1 VDTGTYGADLHD
13 DWIEAVSVQG
23 DAATQGVVRG
33 MLDELE
39 VTGASSPINVATGW
53 AIVKGKLVKNTS
65 NVSVN
70 IPTPASSPRIDR
82 IVVQVDFTSS
92 PVSASIV
99 RVAGTEAT
107 VPSVP
112 ALDQVDGTI
121 WQVPLAQAMVTTG
134 GVVTIA
140 DDRRYLGHGH
150 VDTDSIQD
158 AAVTRAKLS
167 AASGM
172 SVIGRSASSSGQPA
186 DIAASA
192 DGQVLRRSGGA
203 LGFGTVTTNGIAD
216 GAVTAAKLAGTAT
229 GFVKGMILP
238 FSGTFDGHFPIDP
251 NTAAA
256 DTRWHLCNGDTQ
268 NGVQTPNLRDKF
280 VLGAGSTYPAGTS
293 GGSATKNLSHTHGV
307 GTYVTD
313 AHTHSVSLQ
322 TAQGTS
328 GAQLPAGGG
337 SMYENIVNHTHG
349 VGGKTGGA
357 QPGLTGSSASGG
369 SATQDIMPPYYALAY
384 ICYVG
389 A

>member
-1 VDTGTYGADLHD
+1 MTVTVLPVDTGTYGADLHD

-70 IPTPASSPRIDR
+70 IPTPASNPRIDR
-82 IVVQVDFTSS
+82 IVVQVDFTTT

-121 WQVPLAQAMVTTG
+121 WQVPLAQAIVTTG

-158 AAVTRAKLS
+158 GAVTRAKLS

-216 GAVTAAKLAGTAT
+216 NAV
-229 GFVKGMILP
+229 
-238 FSGTFDGHFPIDP
+238 D
-251 NTAAA
+251 
-256 DTRWHLCNGDTQ
+256 DTKVGDRVAQ
-268 NGVQTPNLRDKF
+268 FYRRQ
-280 VLGAGSTYPAGTS
+280 
-293 GGSATKNLSHTHGV
+293 GGSATHWAG
-307 GTYVTD
+307 Y
-313 AHTHSVSLQ
+313 
-322 TAQGTS
+322 GTS
-328 GAQLPAGGG
+328 GTTTYTPGAVRMQGGF
-337 SMYENIVNHTHG
+337 YEIVVGESANNGHVDITFPVEFSAAPLVFVTLQYVG
-349 VGGKTGGA
+349 VS
-357 QPGLTGSSASGG
+357 TGSCARLVVMNTYQYSVP
-369 SATQDIMPPYYALAY
+369 SATQFTLYWYSVAGDSFTGSIAFTWLA
-384 ICYVG
+384 IG
-389 A
+389 PE

>member
-1 VDTGTYGADLHD
+1 MTVTVLPVDTGTYGADLHD

-70 IPTPASSPRIDR
+70 IPTPASNPRIDR
-82 IVVQVDFTSS
+82 IVVQVDFTTT

-99 RVAGTEAT
+99 RVAVTEAT

-158 AAVTRAKLS
+158 GAVTRAKLS

-216 GAVTAAKLAGTAT
+216 NAVDDTKVGDRVAQVYRRQGGSSVHWDEPGEDSYAPGPVRIQCGAVFWT
-229 GFVKGMILP
+229 GEP
-238 FSGTFDGHFPIDP
+238 ASSGAIPIHFPVAFSAKPLMFYSSKSAGNLVISDGAATPLVDSAMAWWKTID
-251 NTAAA
+251 
-256 DTRWHLCNGDTQ
+256 
-268 NGVQTPNLRDKF
+268 
-280 VLGAGSTYPAGTS
+280 GAV
-293 GGSATKNLSHTHGV
+293 V
-307 GTYVTD
+307 GTV
-313 AHTHSVSLQ
+313 V
-322 TAQGTS
+322 
-328 GAQLPAGGG
+328 
-337 SMYENIVNHTHG
+337 IFW
-349 VGGKTGGA
+349 
-357 QPGLTGSSASGG
+357 
-369 SATQDIMPPYYALAY
+369 LA
-384 ICYVG
+384 IG
-389 A
+389 PE